1 MDVHRVTLGF
11 SECDFSA
18 FFFFFFG
25 RGQAGGVAYSTWFLF
40 FSSQAWLSLTWVIL
54 KSSLLNTEEINLVG
68 LGTHFSVGELSPVLS
83 VRLVFSRCSA
93 MSFSLDQFEGT

>member
-11 SECDFSA
+11 SECDFLCIF

-25 RGQAGGVAYSTWFLF
+25 RGQAGGVAYSTWFLL

-68 LGTHFSVGELSPVLS
+68 LGTHFSVGELSPILF
-83 VRLVFSRCSA
+83 VRLVFSRC
-93 MSFSLDQFEGT
+93 